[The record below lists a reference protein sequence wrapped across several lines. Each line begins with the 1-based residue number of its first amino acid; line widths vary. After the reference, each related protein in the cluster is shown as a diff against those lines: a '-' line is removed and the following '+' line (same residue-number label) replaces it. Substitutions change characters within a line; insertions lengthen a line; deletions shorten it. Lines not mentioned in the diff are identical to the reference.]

1 MMMTRAGLLMGPLL
15 LFSGYAS
22 SLAVAQT
29 LPAASSA
36 SAPPSMEYLLTL
48 GPYGA
53 LVWGA
58 YLLGR
63 GLTLTVRVELS
74 DRDRELLANRRTPTD
89 PGPSR

>member
-1 MMMTRAGLLMGPLL
+1 MTHAGLMLGPLL
-15 LFSGYAS
+15 LLGGYLS
-22 SLAVAQT
+22 PLAFAEEMGA
-29 LPAASSA
+29 LPAMPHGNPASL
-36 SAPPSMEYLLTL
+36 EYLLTL

-74 DRDRELLANRRTPTD
+74 DRDRELLAARRSPEPTAKT
-89 PGPSR
+89 